1 MFESHSRFIPK
12 QCTLA
17 TEKLQ
22 TGLISAIFN
31 SNKSRF
37 CTQQILPFAYW
48 VLISLCS
55 HSFIPFSLNCKESVA
70 ENCLIYIGQRFQM
83 THYQIIENVSI
94 LNFDGRC
101 HGNGLVFSRKI
112 KDPYLIP

>member
-31 SNKSRF
+31 SHKSRF

-55 HSFIPFSLNCKESVA
+55 HSFIPFTLNCQESVA
-70 ENCLIYIGQRFQM
+70 ENCLIYTGQRFQM

-94 LNFDGRC
+94 LNFDGPC
-101 HGNGLVFSRKI
+101 HGNGWVFSRKI